1 MRVLNHPTYTFKKK
15 ISHTAD
21 SQDQRHRTVP
31 GSRPLLTR
39 THTERPDYHTP
50 PMIARNL
57 DARKVYEDV
66 MESLWAAK
74 NELIAQDATDEFA
87 CYLLP
92 NAVNV
97 RFTTTGNL
105 LNLFHKWRLRTCF
118 NAQME
123 IYDASMDELMQVR
136 DKHPRLMGHIG
147 PPCVVR
153 DGHVEDDPL
162 IGPCSEGDHWCG
174 IKVWNNFPNVKRPF

>member
-1 MRVLNHPTYTFKKK
+1 M
-15 ISHTAD
+15 SHTGD

-39 THTERPDYHTP
+39 THTTKPDYHTP
-50 PMIARNL
+50 DILQRNL
-57 DARKVYEDV
+57 EARRLYEDV
-66 MESLWAAK
+66 MDRLWTAK
-74 NELIAQDATDEFA
+74 NELLTLGASDEAA
-87 CYLLP
+87 CYILP

-97 RFTTTGNL
+97 RFTSSGNL
-105 LNLFHKWRLRTCF
+105 MNLFHKWRLRTCF
-118 NAQME
+118 NAQRE
-123 IYDASMDELMQVR
+123 IYDASMDELLQVR
-136 DKHPRLMGHIG
+136 DRHPRLMRHIG

-153 DGHVEDDPL
+153 DGHVADDPK